1 MIWRDIT
8 GLITPRMVASKLLL
22 IPFSHLLRAGLGRC
36 QLAAGRSADD
46 PNSDLILHTPLLMQL
61 ASHSI
66 TDLMVI
72 LLLSFNLLIIIVIHA
87 SRMSTAPQVLN
98 GTVELLG
105 QIVERAVAGQS
116 VLDAA
121 TLQ

>member
-1 MIWRDIT
+1 MA
-8 GLITPRMVASKLLL
+8 ASKLLL
-22 IPFSHLLRAGLGRC
+22 IPFSHLLCTGLRGC

-46 PNSDLILHTPLLMQL
+46 PNSNLILHASLLMQL

-66 TDLMVI
+66 VDLVVI

-87 SRMSTAPQVLN
+87 SRVSTAPQVLN

-105 QIVERAVAGQS
+105 QIVE
-116 VLDAA
+116 
-121 TLQ
+121 

>member
-1 MIWRDIT
+1 
-8 GLITPRMVASKLLL
+8 MVASKLLL
-22 IPFSHLLRAGLGRC
+22 IPFSHLLRTGLGRC

-66 TDLMVI
+66 IDLVVI

-87 SRMSTAPQVLN
+87 SRVSTAPQVLN

-105 QIVERAVAGQS
+105 QIVE
-116 VLDAA
+116 
-121 TLQ
+121 